1 MSKLFS
7 ETNGESAFELFNKR
21 TVYRNYISKN
31 SNTSNVVHM
40 DVHEK
45 ILYGRITQ
53 NFKPI
58 RVNNSSLKKVTNTAD
73 RNIPLQ
79 AINFVADVF
88 DEMCTQFEKCA
99 QTGKIK
105 TDDPFLSQ
113 LKAYKG
119 YQDPFVEFKKYQQIY
134 FNSLAG
140 FIESERIQISSFGQ
154 MIKALMPYLKQTLIS
169 QPITFTGFLKS
180 RNCSVMSTGLAI
192 EIAEADYI
200 NDSEKVR
207 TFLTSP
213 NWNFFVNTCN
223 SYGFIV
229 DANVPWRIVADIGSP
244 EFIEYAQR
252 YSGNVNS
259 VTDILDVFFS
269 NCSRKNY
276 NFFKNSLLTLYN
288 TVAVPYTETKEC
300 ADGTISSKVITPEA
314 ITVDGLNVLYPESYF
329 IELFTKLRLFEE
341 MPQMPEHDIKR
352 IVARQISKYKT
363 NQNLNYLHN
372 FLESEI
378 NKTFDKSN
386 SLSYNIN
393 GRQKRRDEQFSSGQ
407 ITNITI
413 TEGGNDFSGY

>member
-119 YQDPFVEFKKYQQIY
+119 YQDPFVF
-134 FNSLAG
+134 
-140 FIESERIQISSFGQ
+140 
-154 MIKALMPYLKQTLIS
+154 
-169 QPITFTGFLKS
+169 
-180 RNCSVMSTGLAI
+180 
-192 EIAEADYI
+192 
-200 NDSEKVR
+200 
-207 TFLTSP
+207 
-213 NWNFFVNTCN
+213 
-223 SYGFIV
+223 
-229 DANVPWRIVADIGSP
+229 
-244 EFIEYAQR
+244 
-252 YSGNVNS
+252 
-259 VTDILDVFFS
+259 
-269 NCSRKNY
+269 
-276 NFFKNSLLTLYN
+276 
-288 TVAVPYTETKEC
+288 
-300 ADGTISSKVITPEA
+300 
-314 ITVDGLNVLYPESYF
+314 
-329 IELFTKLRLFEE
+329 
-341 MPQMPEHDIKR
+341 
-352 IVARQISKYKT
+352 
-363 NQNLNYLHN
+363 
-372 FLESEI
+372 
-378 NKTFDKSN
+378 
-386 SLSYNIN
+386 
-393 GRQKRRDEQFSSGQ
+393 
-407 ITNITI
+407 
-413 TEGGNDFSGY
+413 

>member
-21 TVYRNYISKN
+21 TIYRNYISKN

-45 ILYGRITQ
+45 ILYGRITE

-58 RVNNSSLKKVTNTAD
+58 RVNNSSLKKITNTAD

-79 AINFVADVF
+79 ALNFVADVF
-88 DEMCTQFEKCA
+88 DEMCMQFEKCA
-99 QTGKIK
+99 QTGKIN
-105 TDDPFLSQ
+105 TNDPFLTQ

-119 YQDPFVEFKKYQQIY
+119 YQDPFVEFKKYQEIY

-140 FIESERIQISSFGQ
+140 FIESERIQISSFGE
-154 MIKALMPYLKQTLIS
+154 MIKVLMPHLKQTLIS

-223 SYGFIV
+223 TYGFIV

-244 EFIEYAQR
+244 EFVEYAQR

-259 VTDILDVFFS
+259 VTDILEVFFS

-288 TVAVPYTETKEC
+288 TVAVPYTVTK
-300 ADGTISSKVITPEA
+300 
-314 ITVDGLNVLYPESYF
+314 
-329 IELFTKLRLFEE
+329 
-341 MPQMPEHDIKR
+341 
-352 IVARQISKYKT
+352 
-363 NQNLNYLHN
+363 
-372 FLESEI
+372 
-378 NKTFDKSN
+378 
-386 SLSYNIN
+386 
-393 GRQKRRDEQFSSGQ
+393 
-407 ITNITI
+407 
-413 TEGGNDFSGY
+413 